1 MAALSFIGKPVS
13 LISQSSDVRYTGILT
28 GSDPVASTIQLSNVY
43 SMGTELRRPPNEYIP
58 AATELYTYIIF
69 RASEVKDLAVDE
81 PANQRR
87 DVGEDPAVIGVSLL
101 VARGRK

>member
-1 MAALSFIGKPVS
+1 MA
-13 LISQSSDVRYTGILT
+13 Q
-28 GSDPVASTIQLSNVY
+28 
-43 SMGTELRRPPNEYIP
+43 
-58 AATELYTYIIF
+58 LYTYIIF

-81 PANQRR
+81 LANQRR